1 MGPNQKQH
9 VTVTSMGHAGTV
21 ENADIMGSTGQKQGL
36 IMVPQANR
44 SGSTSKLNDKE
55 ERLLHPPE
63 KGEVVRIL
71 SPNGSSIK

>member
-1 MGPNQKQH
+1 MD
-9 VTVTSMGHAGTV
+9 HAGTV
-21 ENADIMGSTGQKQGL
+21 DNTGMMGSAGQKQAL

-55 ERLLHPPE
+55 ERLLHQSE

-71 SPNGSSIK
+71 SPNGSTIK